1 MQLTQQQQSAF
12 DDICRFIDGD
22 GQVFILRGY
31 AGTGKTTLVR
41 HIIQYI
47 SSVNRA
53 YKLMAPTGRA
63 ANVLTAKV
71 SCADGGAAATTIHR
85 GIYNFQEMKAKID
98 DEDIAKSSY
107 KLYFPLRVSDTPE
120 VCIIDEASMLGNNLS
135 EGEMYSFGTNH
146 LLDDVMTY
154 VNLQHNGKLILVGD
168 PAQLPPVGENVSK
181 ALDASFFKMLGLR
194 VSESTLTEVLRQDAN
209 STLLSNA
216 IKVRDA
222 YNMHKYNDLSFIKG
236 DDITAIAPSS
246 LASIYYDKYYKPQ
259 IGNSV
264 MICYSNRAAN
274 TYNQQIRQLIWGVE
288 NAKMQV
294 EDVMMVINNHYVGEI
309 NGKDI
314 MNGEFVKILS
324 VSNEETHHVP
334 VYSPSK
340 ERVTMDITYVD
351 ASVLLADG
359 KVWEGKV
366 ITEPVLSASEGN
378 LSLMMCKALY
388 IDFCMR
394 NAKLKPNTEEF
405 AQSLRNDPYYNALK
419 VRYGYAVTC
428 HKSQGG
434 EWNDV
439 FIDFEG
445 VHVDRFGLRWI
456 YTAITRAKQH
466 IYAANLPQVS
476 PIDKLGI
483 APINRVD
490 KPISSYPSL
499 ISSVED
505 TIVSPFHTSQAAPY
519 LRAKYAEVV
528 AQLMHSDYRVTKVQS
543 LQYLE
548 RYTISVPSGKSV
560 IVDFYYNGKGVFRT
574 PKTTDTAL
582 LSLLSAPA
590 PIAENTPKPE
600 LSYVPSNG
608 AMSYLYHLMQSVCR
622 QSDVDIVGVTEFLEN
637 YHTTY
642 YLRTSGQYAWID
654 FFINGKGFITYAAPC
669 TTAENDT
676 KLQSIIHILNH
687 TD

>member
-12 DDICRFIDGD
+12 DAICHFIDGD
-22 GQVFILRGY
+22 GQVFILCGY
-31 AGTGKTTLVR
+31 AGTGKTTLIR

-71 SCADGGAAATTIHR
+71 SCDDEGAAATTIHR
-85 GIYNFQEMKAKID
+85 GIYNFQAMKAKID
-98 DEDIAKSSY
+98 TEDIAKSSY
-107 KLYFPLRVSDTPE
+107 KLYFPLRTSDTPE

-135 EGEMYSFGTNH
+135 EGELFSFGTNH
-146 LLDDVMTY
+146 LLDDVITY
-154 VNLQHNGKLILVGD
+154 ANLQHNGKLILVGD

-181 ALDASFFKMLGLR
+181 ALDVSFFRMLGLR
-194 VSESTLTEVLRQDAN
+194 VYEATLTEVLRQDAN

-216 IKVRDA
+216 MKVRDA
-222 YNMHKYNDLSFIKG
+222 YNMHKYNDLSFVKG
-236 DDITAIAPSS
+236 DDITSIAPSS
-246 LASIYYDKYYKPQ
+246 LASIYYDKSPKPN

-264 MICYSNRAAN
+264 VICYSNRAAN
-274 TYNQQIRQLIWGVE
+274 TYNQQIRRLIWGSE
-288 NAKMQV
+288 KAKMQV
-294 EDVMMVINNHYVGEI
+294 EDVMMVINNHYATDVNE
-309 NGKDI
+309 KDI

-324 VSNEETHHVP
+324 IANEETHHIP
-334 VYSPSK
+334 VYSPAK
-340 ERVTMDITYVD
+340 ERVTMAITYVD

-359 KVWEGKV
+359 KIWRGKI
-366 ITEPVLSASEGN
+366 ITEPVLSASEGS
-378 LSLMMCKALY
+378 LSLMMSKALY
-388 IDFCMR
+388 IDFCIR
-394 NAKLKPNTEEF
+394 HPKLKPDNAADF
-405 AQSLRNDPYYNALK
+405 SQLLREDSYYNALK

-434 EWNDV
+434 EWDDV
-439 FIDFEG
+439 FIDFDG

-456 YTAITRAKQH
+456 YTAMTRAKQH
-466 IYAANLPQVS
+466 IYAANLPQVA
-476 PIDKLGI
+476 PIDKLNI
-483 APINRVD
+483 APITKVD

-499 ISSVED
+499 MSSVAD
-505 TIVSPFHTSQAAPY
+505 NIVSPFHTSQAAPY

-528 AQLMHSDYRVTKVQS
+528 AQLMHSDYRVVNVQS

-560 IVDFYYNGKGVFRT
+560 LVDFYYNGKGVFRA
-574 PKTTDTAL
+574 PKTTDTTL

-590 PIAENTPKPE
+590 PAEDTHTQEP
-600 LSYVPSNG
+600 SYVPSND
-608 AMSYLYHLMQSVCR
+608 AMSYLYNLMQGACS
-622 QSDVDIVGVTEFLEN
+622 QNEVDIVGVTEFLDH

-654 FFINGKGFITYAAPC
+654 FFVNGKGFITFAAPC
-669 TTAENDT
+669 TTVENDT
-676 KLQSIIHILNH
+676 KLLSVVQALK
-687 TD
+687 